1 MLVSDNVMVMIEIRI
16 HGRGGQGAVTAS
28 EVLAIAAFKDG
39 KYSQAFPSFGPE
51 RSGAP
56 VESYCRIDEKFINLR
71 THAYDPNYLVVLD
84 PSLMNAIDV
93 TKGLRDDGVLIIN
106 SDKKI
111 KVKNYK
117 VFNVNASKIALD
129 ILGKPIV
136 NTAMLGAFA
145 KVTKKLKDDKKSSF
159 CTSLKSL
166 EEAIKERFPK
176 ELAEKNVLIIR
187 KAYEECG

>member
-1 MLVSDNVMVMIEIRI
+1 MIEIRI

-28 EVLAIAAFKDG
+28 EVLAIAVFKDG

-56 VESYCRIDEKFINLR
+56 VESYCRIDKKFINIR
-71 THAYDPNYLVVLD
+71 THVYEPDYLVILD
-84 PSLMNAIDV
+84 PSLLNAIDV
-93 TKGLRDDGVLIIN
+93 TKGLKKNGVIVIN
-106 SDKKI
+106 SESKMKI
-111 KVKNYK
+111 KGYK

-129 ILGKPIV
+129 ILGKAIV

-145 KVTKKLKDDKKSSF
+145 KATKLV
-159 CTSLKSL
+159 SLKNL

-176 ELAEKNVLIIR
+176 ELAEKNIMAIIR
-187 KAYEECG
+187 AFNECS